1 MKKNEQTRL
10 IRSYAEALYEVSDA
24 SGLSEKV
31 LEESSSFAADMVAD
45 PQIAMYLAN
54 PILSNNDKEQALS
67 EVAKK
72 RKMSKPMC
80 GLLKTMAQNGRS
92 DVLLYVMQD
101 YKNIFYRKKNIC
113 PVLVKTVAELS
124 DAQKKKLTSAMEKYT
139 GKKVV
144 VDYQIRP
151 ELLGGLLIECDSKVI
166 DDSIKGKIDRL
177 TLLMKGAE

>member
-1 MKKNEQTRL
+1 MKKNEQARL

-24 SGLSEKV
+24 SGLSDKV
-31 LEESSSFAADMVAD
+31 LKEASDFAADFVQD
-45 PQIAMYLAN
+45 PQIAVYLAN
-54 PILSNNDKEQALS
+54 PILSDSDKEKALS

-72 RKMSKPMC
+72 RKLSKPMC

-101 YKNIFYRKKNIC
+101 FKNVFYRKKNIC
-113 PVLVKTVAELS
+113 PVLVKTVVDLS
-124 DAQKKKLTSAMEKYT
+124 DAQKKKLVSAMEKYT

-151 ELLGGLLIECDSKVI
+151 ELLGGLLIECESKII

-177 TLLMKGAE
+177 TLLMKGAV

>member
-1 MKKNEQTRL
+1 
-10 IRSYAEALYEVSDA
+10 
-24 SGLSEKV
+24 
-31 LEESSSFAADMVAD
+31 
-45 PQIAMYLAN
+45 
-54 PILSNNDKEQALS
+54 
-67 EVAKK
+67 
-72 RKMSKPMC
+72 
-80 GLLKTMAQNGRS
+80 
-92 DVLLYVMQD
+92 MQD